1 MTRWS
6 SREGERRGG
15 KDGVRQ
21 WMGEVREGDDEREEK
36 GMLGRQ
42 EREKGKGKLVCKRR
56 GESEEEVEFGSEK
69 GTRKVS

>member
-1 MTRWS
+1 
-6 SREGERRGG
+6 
-15 KDGVRQ
+15 
-21 WMGEVREGDDEREEK
+21 MGEVREGDDEREEK

-42 EREKGKGKLVCKRR
+42 EREKGKGELVCKRR